1 MLEQGSN
8 SSRGYTLLEE
18 GGGDLKDEE
27 VADRLTNVEVVEFES
42 VG

>member
-8 SSRGYTLLEE
+8 SNRGCTLLGE

-27 VADRLTNVEVVEFES
+27 VADTLKNVEVVEFES